1 MNSVTDRVFL
11 VSKIL
16 RLKILAMLFRKY
28 EKILLKVNFIIKF
41 LLQIKKFFEKIPL
54 FLYTFYVSEV
64 DKMNRKRIS
73 LVMVLFLMTI
83 TSNVFAAN
91 KLLFKEPIAPGVV
104 RYKYEVTKDK
114 NNART
119 NVVTVDLNNPHIKI
133 NTVAGGGTYT
143 NKATVSQMADRT
155 NAVALVNGDFFTMQL
170 QGVPLGASIIDGDIK
185 SSPAVLT
192 DIWSFGIDENNTA
205 FIDTTKFV
213 GSVTAP
219 NGKSYPIDGLNKTYY
234 WYQPSKEYSHESKIQ
249 MYNSF
254 WSSKSRGDK
263 TAGEVLLSED
273 NVVEQ
278 IVYRKN
284 IDMIIPEGK
293 KILQVSGGSEKFMR
307 ENVKVGDRLEIK
319 TNIEPNRNWKMMIG
333 GHALL
338 VENGQIKKYTKDV
351 NSIGGVRA
359 RTAVGIS
366 QDGKTIYIISA
377 EGRTNRAAGLSLN
390 DLSQFMLDLGAYKAM
405 NLDGGGSTAMAV
417 RNLGDLKRT
426 RVTDPEKNG
435 SERKVVNGLG
445 VFNTTTNTGVISDV
459 KFESDLNTIVGEQ
472 LDLKLKSAWDE
483 FLNPIDIK
491 DRTYT
496 LVENSNGANILN
508 GLTYLAMTPGKYN
521 LQVTTNKGESLNKEV
536 NVADLSAY
544 SKFNISTK
552 NNIIKRG
559 MSLKLD
565 ARGEYN
571 GRKVKISPRVINYS
585 FEDLTANVDANNFNI
600 NIQDYGKNPKI
611 IAKIGDKTST
621 LSLYDENTKLIKMKI
636 NDVNYTING
645 QAKKMD
651 AKPFINNDR
660 TLVPL
665 RFIVEAIGGEVNW
678 DGESRLVTVNSKGK
692 AIELPIESKTIKI
705 DGKDINID
713 QAAIIK
719 GDRTYVPIRF
729 IAENLDMQVNYIN
742 ETREIEISSFE
753 DKKVEINSDMTQ
765 SLDEKN
771 AATNNSQKGQNNKNN
786 LQNANANKNT
796 NNSNAPKNNGSV
808 NTTNNAKENSTSL
821 FN

>member
-1 MNSVTDRVFL
+1 MN
-11 VSKIL
+11 K
-16 RLKILAMLFRKY
+16 
-28 EKILLKVNFIIKF
+28 
-41 LLQIKKFFEKIPL
+41 
-54 FLYTFYVSEV
+54 
-64 DKMNRKRIS
+64 KRIS
-73 LVMVLFLMTI
+73 LVMLLFLMTI

-104 RYKYEVTKDK
+104 RYKYEVSRDK
-114 NNART
+114 KNAQT

-170 QGVPLGASIIDGDIK
+170 QGVPLGASIIDGDMK

-205 FIDTTKFV
+205 FIDSTKFV

-219 NGKSYPIDGLNKTYY
+219 NGKSYPIDGLNKTFY

-254 WSSKSRGDK
+254 WASKSRGDK

-284 IDMIIPEGK
+284 IDMKIPEGK
-293 KILQVSGGSEKFMR
+293 KILQVSGGSERFMR
-307 ENVKVGDRLEIK
+307 ANVKVGDKLQIN

-338 VENGQIKKYTKDV
+338 VENGAIKKYTKDV

-366 QDGKTIYIISA
+366 QDGKTVYIVSA
-377 EGRTNRAAGLSLN
+377 EGRTNRSPGLSLN
-390 DLSQFMLDLGAYKAM
+390 ELSQFMLDLGAYKAM

-426 RVTDPEKNG
+426 RVTNPERNAG
-435 SERKVVNGLG
+435 ERKVVNGLG
-445 VFNTTTNTGVISDV
+445 VFNTTTNTGIISDV

-472 LDLKLKSAWDE
+472 LNLKLKSGWDE

-491 DRTYT
+491 NRTYT
-496 LVENSNGANILN
+496 VTDNSNGANILN
-508 GLTYLAMTPGKYN
+508 GLSYLSLSPGKYN
-521 LQVTTNKGESLNKEV
+521 LSVITDKGENINKEI

-544 SKFNISTK
+544 TKFNIDTK
-552 NNIIKRG
+552 NKIIKRG
-559 MSLKLD
+559 MTLSLDSK
-565 ARGEYN
+565 GEYN
-571 GRKVKISPRVINYS
+571 GRKIKISPRVINYS
-585 FEDLTANVDANNFNI
+585 FEDMTASVDPNTFNI
-600 NIQDYGKNPKI
+600 NIEDYGRNPKI
-611 IAKIGDKTST
+611 IAKLGDKTST

-636 NDVNYTING
+636 NDVNYSING
-645 QAKKMD
+645 QGKKMD
-651 AKPFINNDR
+651 AKPFIKNDR

-678 DGESRLVTVNSKGK
+678 DNDNRLVTVNSKGK
-692 AIELPIESKTIKI
+692 TIVLPIDSKTIKI
-705 DGKDINID
+705 DGKDVNID

-719 GDRTYVPIRF
+719 GDRTFVPIRF
-729 IAENLDMQVNYIN
+729 IAENLDMVVNYIN
-742 ETREIEISSFE
+742 ESRIIEISSFE
-753 DKKVEINSDMTQ
+753 DKKVENKTDMTPA
-765 SLDEKN
+765 LDEKN
-771 AATNNSQKGQNNKNN
+771 AVNNNSQKGQNNKKNTNN
-786 LQNANANKNT
+786 SQNVNSNANANKNKNANA
-796 NNSNAPKNNGSV
+796 NNSNAEKNKGNVS
-808 NTTNNAKENSTSL
+808 TTNNAKENTTNL